1 MTTIFVR
8 WWNCWVYLWN
18 VATRNDN
25 PAQRA
30 VVVSKEKIPTEKDPE
45 KISQVLET
53 WATTYIIRLHQLQK
67 DNILTT

>member
-1 MTTIFVR
+1 
-8 WWNCWVYLWN
+8 
-18 VATRNDN
+18 
-25 PAQRA
+25 
-30 VVVSKEKIPTEKDPE
+30 VVSKEKIPTEKDPE

>member
-1 MTTIFVR
+1 
-8 WWNCWVYLWN
+8 

-25 PAQRA
+25 PAQRG

-53 WATTYIIRLHQLQK
+53 
-67 DNILTT
+67 